1 MDAITVIYFI
11 VVICS
16 VICIWYCI
24 SNDISNASE
33 YNVYVINLDDN
44 TERFEKFMKEYTQL
58 QIANSWNIKRFS
70 AVDGRKLTYDDIKPL
85 VTNET
90 LDGIKFIDSTQTRT
104 THSQLTR
111 GMLGCYLSHIELYRR
126 HLNSGRPLLVFE
138 DDAGF
143 NEDISTVVKNFK
155 EFPNDWDIILLGT
168 VRIIDSTDA
177 FDNWYKVYEFWG
189 LQGYI
194 ISNKGM
200 KKVIQNAFP
209 IQEQIDGHLGKLAKM
224 GILNIYA
231 HKQNM
236 VKQTSIYSDVQ
247 MNLS

>member
-1 MDAITVIYFI
+1 MDAITVIYLIVIVCFFI
-11 VVICS
+11 CFG
-16 VICIWYCI
+16 ICIWYCI
-24 SNDISNASE
+24 SKDISKDISNASE
-33 YNVYVINLDDN
+33 YNVYVINLDYN

-111 GMLGCYLSHIELYRR
+111 GMLGCYLSRIELYRR
-126 HLNSGRPLLVFE
+126 HINSGRPLLVFE

-177 FDNWYKVYEFWG
+177 SDN
-189 LQGYI
+189 
-194 ISNKGM
+194 
-200 KKVIQNAFP
+200 
-209 IQEQIDGHLGKLAKM
+209 
-224 GILNIYA
+224 
-231 HKQNM
+231 
-236 VKQTSIYSDVQ
+236 
-247 MNLS
+247 